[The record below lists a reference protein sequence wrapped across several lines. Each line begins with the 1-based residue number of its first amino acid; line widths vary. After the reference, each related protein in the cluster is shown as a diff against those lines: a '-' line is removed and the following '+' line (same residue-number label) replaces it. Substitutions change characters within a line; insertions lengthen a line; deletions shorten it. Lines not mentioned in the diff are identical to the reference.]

1 MPLTQ
6 IALLG
11 RDCYLHHYIG
21 IRGAMSMEIDTKIKE
36 ALEKRAYG
44 FEVEEKEFIK
54 NKNNENTGRIK
65 VTKKYIPP
73 DVTALRTILQLK
85 QAGK

>member
-1 MPLTQ
+1 
-6 IALLG
+6 
-11 RDCYLHHYIG
+11 
-21 IRGAMSMEIDTKIKE
+21 MEIDTKIKE

-44 FEVEEKEFIK
+44 FEIEEKEFIK

-73 DVTALRTILQLK
+73 DETALRTILQLK
-85 QAGK
+85 QAGKW

>member
-1 MPLTQ
+1 M
-6 IALLG
+6 
-11 RDCYLHHYIG
+11 H
-21 IRGAMSMEIDTKIKE
+21 KIEVQCQVGLDSKLKE

-85 QAGK
+85 QAGKW

>member
-1 MPLTQ
+1 
-6 IALLG
+6 
-11 RDCYLHHYIG
+11 
-21 IRGAMSMEIDTKIKE
+21 MEIDTKIKE

-44 FEVEEKEFIK
+44 FEIEEKEFIK

-65 VTKKYIPP
+65 VTKKYITP

-85 QAGK
+85 QAGKW

>member
-1 MPLTQ
+1 
-6 IALLG
+6 
-11 RDCYLHHYIG
+11 
-21 IRGAMSMEIDTKIKE
+21 MEIIYKSTKEIKPYE
-36 ALEKRAYG
+36 NNPTYG
-44 FEVEEKEFIK
+44 FEIEEKEFIK

-85 QAGK
+85 QAGKW

>member
-1 MPLTQ
+1 
-6 IALLG
+6 
-11 RDCYLHHYIG
+11 
-21 IRGAMSMEIDTKIKE
+21 MEIDTKIKE

-73 DVTALRTILQLK
+73 DATALRTILQLK
-85 QAGK
+85 QAGKW

>member
-1 MPLTQ
+1 
-6 IALLG
+6 
-11 RDCYLHHYIG
+11 
-21 IRGAMSMEIDTKIKE
+21 MEIDTKIKE

-44 FEVEEKEFIK
+44 FEIEEKEFIK

-65 VTKKYIPP
+65 VTKKYIHP

-85 QAGK
+85 QAGKW

>member
-1 MPLTQ
+1 
-6 IALLG
+6 
-11 RDCYLHHYIG
+11 
-21 IRGAMSMEIDTKIKE
+21 MEIDTKIKE

-44 FEVEEKEFIK
+44 FEIEEKEFIK

-73 DVTALRTILQLK
+73 DVTVLRTILQLK
-85 QAGK
+85 QAGKW

>member
-1 MPLTQ
+1 
-6 IALLG
+6 
-11 RDCYLHHYIG
+11 
-21 IRGAMSMEIDTKIKE
+21 MSNGNRYQN
-36 ALEKRAYG
+36 KRSVRKTCYG
-44 FEVEEKEFIK
+44 FEIEEKEFIK

-85 QAGK
+85 QAGKW

>member
-1 MPLTQ
+1 MVLK
-6 IALLG
+6 L
-11 RDCYLHHYIG
+11 
-21 IRGAMSMEIDTKIKE
+21 KK
-36 ALEKRAYG
+36 
-44 FEVEEKEFIK
+44 KEFIK

-85 QAGK
+85 QAGKW

>member
-1 MPLTQ
+1 
-6 IALLG
+6 
-11 RDCYLHHYIG
+11 
-21 IRGAMSMEIDTKIKE
+21 MEIDTKIKE

-44 FEVEEKEFIK
+44 FEIEEKEFIK

-73 DVTALRTILQLK
+73 RM
-85 QAGK
+85 

>member
-1 MPLTQ
+1 
-6 IALLG
+6 
-11 RDCYLHHYIG
+11 
-21 IRGAMSMEIDTKIKE
+21 MEIDTKIKE

-65 VTKKYIPP
+65 VTKKYITP

-85 QAGK
+85 QAGKW